1 MPSNRTDGVFESKS
15 RDGFETASCA
25 GIDARGIYKRAPL
38 FSVQALKR
46 KHAQQYSASNMQ
58 MVNVT
63 PANVTSM
70 AHPKRVL
77 GPLVMVMLF
86 LTGTRAQPP
95 TAGEYQVKAAFLY
108 NFAKFVE
115 WPSSSFPDASAPFR
129 ICVFGQDPF
138 GQALLDITHEKIVSG
153 HKLQVDQVVDVALA
167 RTCHILFIA
176 SSEKV
181 QLKRIFE
188 SLQGTDVLTVGDIKG
203 FAELGGIINF
213 VLENDRVR
221 FEVNRRAADRAGL
234 KISSKLLGVAK
245 LVIG

>member
-1 MPSNRTDGVFESKS
+1 MR
-15 RDGFETASCA
+15 
-25 GIDARGIYKRAPL
+25 
-38 FSVQALKR
+38 
-46 KHAQQYSASNMQ
+46 

-63 PANVTSM
+63 PAKTTSV

-77 GPLVMVMLF
+77 WPLAIIVLF
-86 LTGTRAQPP
+86 LSGARAQPP

-115 WPSSSFPDASAPFR
+115 WPPSSFSDVSAPLR
-129 ICVFGQDPF
+129 ICVLGQDPF

-153 HKLQVDQVVDVALA
+153 HKLEVDEVADVALA

-188 SLQGTDVLTVGDIKG
+188 SLRGTDVLSVGDTRG

-221 FEVNRRAADRAGL
+221 FEVNRKAGDRAGL

-245 LVIG
+245 VVIE